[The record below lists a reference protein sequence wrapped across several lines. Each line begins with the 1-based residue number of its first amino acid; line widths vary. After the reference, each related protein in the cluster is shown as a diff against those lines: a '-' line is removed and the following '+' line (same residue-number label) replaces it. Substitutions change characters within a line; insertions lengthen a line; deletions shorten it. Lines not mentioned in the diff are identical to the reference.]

1 MNKSRPK
8 QIIFRLSEDEH
19 RQLQA
24 LIAESGLKQQ
34 EYLRRAVLHSTVQ
47 TVQND
52 TELKEL
58 LTEMKKVGTELSRQG
73 NNLNQIAAALN
84 QRGYIDYKN
93 VLPQTLEAVR
103 NATEEVK
110 GIWRLLRQYLQ
121 ERR

>member
-19 RQLQA
+19 RHLQA

-73 NNLNQIAAALN
+73 NNLNQIAAALK